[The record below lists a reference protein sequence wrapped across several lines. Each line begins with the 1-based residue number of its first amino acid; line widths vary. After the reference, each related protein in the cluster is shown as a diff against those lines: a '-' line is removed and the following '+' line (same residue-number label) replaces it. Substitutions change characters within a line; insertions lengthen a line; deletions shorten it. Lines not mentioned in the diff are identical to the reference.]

1 MQKLPLTLAIAAL
14 LVSPWTDLQA
24 QVDADRADASDSPLQ
39 ELDRVEVTAS
49 PLRNGIDDIAQ
60 PVTVLAGAEL
70 NLAKTN
76 TLGETVA
83 GEAGVQSTFF
93 GVGVGR
99 PIIRGQE
106 GSRVQVLANSMLTG
120 DVSTISADHAV
131 TLEPFLADQIET
143 LRGPSVLLYGS
154 GAIAGAVNVVDG
166 RVPTSPFAEP
176 FGGRA
181 ELRYNANNDG
191 FTGMGRLDGNARG
204 DSLSWHVDVLTRD
217 FGDYDIPGYAF
228 SQELIDE
235 ELAEG
240 EDLDHFAKGS
250 QPNSNLTTESAAAGM
265 SWFGEKTWLG
275 ASFSLYDTNYGIPP
289 GAHEHEE
296 GDPDDE
302 EEHAEEFV
310 RIDMQQ
316 YRTDVQ
322 GGVRDVGSF
331 QNVNVRLAYTD
342 YKHQELEGAE
352 AGTRFES
359 DTFELRAEAVQNTW
373 RGWDGAFGM
382 QYVNNDFSAIGDEA
396 FVPPTETVDWGFF
409 ALQEREFG
417 PFKLEL
423 GGRYDNV
430 AVRPQAAGLTQRS
443 FDLFN
448 ISLGG
453 IWKLNE
459 LFHVTL
465 NLDDAERAPV
475 AEELFA
481 DGPHVATGLYEI
493 GNPNLGKET
502 STGGDLGLHF
512 HTGNFEAS
520 VSVFRTEYDDYT
532 YLLENGLEIDG
543 LPVALW
549 TQTDATF
556 KGWEAQASW
565 DFLEN
570 RSGLWTLNF
579 IADQVEATQRN
590 GEYLPRIVP
599 ARVGADLAWA
609 LNGWRAGFGV
619 LHVADQDDTAPAET
633 PTEGYNW
640 WDANLSYTWDR
651 NGTDIEVF
659 LNGANLGNEEAR
671 VATSYLKDFA
681 PLPGRSIEA
690 GLRIYF

>member
-1 MQKLPLTLAIAAL
+1 MQKLPLTLAIATL
-14 LVSPWTDLQA
+14 LASPWTTLHA
-24 QVDADRADASDSPLQ
+24 QVEPAQAASADSPLQ

-60 PVTVLAGAEL
+60 PVSVLTGAEL
-70 NLAKTN
+70 DKAKAN

-166 RVPTSPFAEP
+166 RVPTRNYDED

-191 FTGMGRLDGNARG
+191 YTGMGRLDGNAAAG
-204 DSLSWHVDVLTRD
+204 ALSWHVDVLTRD
-217 FGDYDIPGYAF
+217 FDDYEIPGYAF
-228 SQELIDE
+228 SQALIDE

-240 EDLDHFAKGS
+240 EELDHFARGK
-250 QPNSNLTTESAAAGM
+250 QPNSNLTTDSAAAGL
-265 SWFGEKTWLG
+265 SWFGEKTWIG
-275 ASFSLYDTNYGIPP
+275 ASFSLYDTDYGIPP

-296 GDPDDE
+296 GDPDEE
-302 EEHAEEFV
+302 EEHEQEYV
-310 RIDMQQ
+310 RIDMEQ
-316 YRTDVQ
+316 YRVDVQ

-331 QNVNVRLAYTD
+331 RNVNVRLAYTD
-342 YKHQELEGAE
+342 YRHQELEGRE
-352 AGTRFES
+352 TGTRFDS

-382 QYVNNDFSAIGDEA
+382 QYVNNEFNAVGEEA
-396 FVPPTETVDWGFF
+396 FVPQTETVDWGFF
-409 ALQEREFG
+409 VLQERTFG

-430 AVRPQAAGLTQRS
+430 AVRPQADGLSQRS
-443 FDLFN
+443 FDLFSL
-448 ISLGG
+448 SLGG

-481 DGPHVATGLYEI
+481 YGPHVATGLFEI
-493 GNPNLGKET
+493 GDAGLGKET
-502 STGGDLGLHF
+502 SFGGDLGLHF
-512 HTGNFEAS
+512 HTGSIEAS
-520 VSVFRTEYDDYT
+520 VSVFRNDYDDYT
-532 YLLENGLEIDG
+532 YLLEDGTELDG

-556 KGWEAQASW
+556 EGWEAQASW

-570 RSGLWTLNF
+570 DSGLWTLNF
-579 IADQVEATQRN
+579 ITDRVKATQAN
-590 GEYLPRIVP
+590 GDYLPRIAP
-599 ARVGADLAWA
+599 ARIGADLVWA
-609 LNGWRAGFGV
+609 LGGWSAGFGV
-619 LHVADQDDTAPAET
+619 LHVYDQDDTAPGET

-651 NGTDIEVF
+651 DGTDFEVF

-690 GLRIYF
+690 GFRIYF

>member
-1 MQKLPLTLAIAAL
+1 MKKLPLALAISAIAGF
-14 LVSPWTDLQA
+14 PWSVVTA
-24 QVDADRADASDSPLQ
+24 QVNPDTPAPEDALQ

-49 PLRNGIDDIAQ
+49 PLRNAIDDIAQ
-60 PVTVLAGAEL
+60 PITILSGEAL
-70 NLAKTN
+70 NRAKAN
-76 TLGETVA
+76 TLGETVS

-166 RVPTSPFAEP
+166 RVPTDNYDEA

-181 ELRYNANNDG
+181 ELRYNSNNDG
-191 FTGMGRLDGNARG
+191 YTGMGRLDGNFSDNAF
-204 DSLSWHVDVLTRD
+204 SWHVDVLTRD
-217 FGDYDIPGYAF
+217 FEDYEIPGYAF

-240 EDLDHFAKGS
+240 ESLDEFAKGT
-250 QPNSNLTTESAAAGM
+250 QPNSNLTTDSAAAGLT
-265 SWFGEKTWLG
+265 WFGEKSWLG
-275 ASFSLYDTNYGIPP
+275 ASFGLYDTNYGIPP

-296 GDPDDE
+296 GDPDA
-302 EEHAEEFV
+302 EHEAPEYV
-310 RIDMQQ
+310 RIDMTQ
-316 YRTDVQ
+316 YRFDMQ

-331 QNVNVRLAYTD
+331 QNVNIRLANTNYE
-342 YKHQELEGAE
+342 HQELEGTE
-352 AGTRFES
+352 TGTRFDS
-359 DTFELRAEAVQNTW
+359 NTFEVRVEAVQNTW

-382 QYVNNDFSAIGDEA
+382 QYVNNEFEAVGDEA
-396 FVPPTETVDWGFF
+396 FVPSTATVDWGFF

-430 AVRPQAAGLTQRS
+430 AVRPDVTGISQRAYDLVS
-443 FDLFN
+443 F
-448 ISLGG
+448 SLGG
-453 IWKLNE
+453 IWKINE
-459 LFHVTL
+459 LFHVTV
-465 NLDDAERAPV
+465 NVDDAQRAPT

-481 DGPHVATGLYEI
+481 FGPHVATGLFEI
-493 GNPNLGKET
+493 GDAGLNKET
-502 STGGDLGLHF
+502 SLGGDFGLHF
-512 HTGNFEAS
+512 HNGSFEAS
-520 VSVFRTEYDDYT
+520 VSVFRNDYDDYT
-532 YLLENGLEIDG
+532 YLQVDG
-543 LPVALW
+543 TEMDGMPVALW

-556 KGWEAQASW
+556 EGWEAQASW

-570 RSGLWTLNF
+570 SSGLWTLNF
-579 IADQVEATQRN
+579 ITDRVKATQAN
-590 GEYLPRIVP
+590 GEYLPRIAP
-599 ARVGADLAWA
+599 ARIGADLAWE
-609 LNGWRAGFGV
+609 LGNWTAGFGV
-619 LHVADQDDTAPAET
+619 LHVYDQDDTAPGEST
-633 PTEGYNW
+633 TEGYNW
-640 WDANLSYTWDR
+640 FDANLAYGWSR
-651 NGTDIEVF
+651 GGTDMQVF
-659 LNGANLGNEEAR
+659 LLGTNLGNEEAR

-690 GLRIYF
+690 GFRIYF

>member
-14 LVSPWTDLQA
+14 LASPWTNLQA
-24 QVDADRADASDSPLQ
+24 QVEPDQTATADSPLQ

-60 PVTVLAGAEL
+60 PVSVLTGAEL
-70 NLAKTN
+70 DKAKAN

-166 RVPTSPFAEP
+166 RVPTQNFDED

-181 ELRYNANNDG
+181 ELRYNDNNSG
-191 FTGMGRLDGNARG
+191 FTGMGRLDGNASDGRIA
-204 DSLSWHVDVLTRD
+204 WHVDALTRD
-217 FGDYDIPGYAF
+217 YDDYDIPGYAF
-228 SQELIDE
+228 SQALVDE

-240 EDLDHFAKGS
+240 EDPDHFAKGS
-250 QPNSNLTTESAAAGM
+250 QPNSNLRTDAASAGA
-265 SWFGEKTWLG
+265 SWFGEKSWLG
-275 ASFSLYDTNYGIPP
+275 AAFSLYDTNYGIPP
-289 GAHEHEE
+289 GAHAHEE
-296 GDPDDE
+296 DE
-302 EEHAEEFV
+302 DGGEAHEEEFV
-310 RIDMQQ
+310 RIDMTQ
-316 YRTDVQ
+316 YRFDAQ

-331 QNVNVRLAYTD
+331 RGINVRLAYTD
-342 YKHQELEGAE
+342 YEHQELEGSE
-352 AGTRFES
+352 TGTRFNS
-359 DTFELRAEAVQNTW
+359 DTFELRVEAVQNTW

-382 QYVNNDFSAIGDEA
+382 QYVNNDFQAIGEEA
-396 FVPPTETVDWGFF
+396 FVPPTQTVDWGFF

-423 GGRYDNV
+423 GVRYDNI
-430 AVRPQAAGLTQRS
+430 AVRPQGTGLGQRS
-443 FDLFN
+443 FDLGSV
-448 ISLGG
+448 SLGG
-453 IWKLNE
+453 IWKLSE
-459 LFHVTL
+459 LLHVTI
-465 NLDDAERAPV
+465 NLDSAQRAPT

-493 GNPNLGKET
+493 GNPDLGKET

-532 YLLENGLEIDG
+532 YLLENGLEIDD

-570 RSGLWTLNF
+570 DSGLWTLNF
-579 IADQVEATQRN
+579 IADQVEATQAN
-590 GEYLPRIVP
+590 GDYLPRIAP
-599 ARVGADLAWA
+599 ARVGADLVWE
-609 LNGWRAGFGV
+609 LGGWSAGFGV
-619 LHVADQDDTAPAET
+619 LHVADQDDTAPGET

-640 WDANLSYTWDR
+640 WDANLAYAWTAG
-651 NGTDIEVF
+651 GTDLQVF
-659 LNGANLGNEEAR
+659 LNGSNLGNEDAR

-690 GLRIYF
+690 GIRIYF